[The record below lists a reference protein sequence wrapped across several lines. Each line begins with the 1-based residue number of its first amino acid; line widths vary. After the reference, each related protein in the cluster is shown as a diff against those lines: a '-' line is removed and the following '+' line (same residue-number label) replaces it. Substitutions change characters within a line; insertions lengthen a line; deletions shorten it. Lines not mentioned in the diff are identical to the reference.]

1 MNTTGATDTIS
12 PAGLL
17 TEITIGWGEDT
28 NCTGC
33 FTDLPAGAPA
43 WEDADSL
50 LCADCAEAEM
60 SLRAAPETAA
70 ERRRVLVIVQAAIRA
85 AVALARRE
93 RHDEFP
99 VPAEYNWDYR

>member
-1 MNTTGATDTIS
+1 MNTTGTINTK
-12 PAGLL
+12 PAGELA
-17 TEITIGWGEDT
+17 EITIGWGEDT
-28 NCTGC
+28 RCTGC
-33 FTDLPAGAPA
+33 FTELPAGAPA

-50 LCADCAEAEM
+50 LCADCGEAEQ
-60 SLRAAPETAA
+60 SLRAVPETAG
-70 ERRRVLVIVQAAIRA
+70 ERRRILVIAQAAIRA

>member
-1 MNTTGATDTIS
+1 MNTTGTKNIK
-12 PAGLL
+12 PAGEL
-17 TEITIGWGEDT
+17 TEITIGWNEDT
-28 NCTGC
+28 KCTGC

-50 LCADCAEAEM
+50 LCAGCAEAEI
-60 SLRAAPETAA
+60 SLRATPETAA

-93 RHDEFP
+93 RHDECP